1 MFKIKIWIFSCIC
14 KRFFLSHLDCLQM
27 DTIIKTFMVQKV
39 KIKQMKIEVQVDSYC
54 WYVPSVLEWTCHVQ
68 RLVINGNVK
77 DKLSFR

>member
-1 MFKIKIWIFSCIC
+1 MFTIKIWIFSCIC

-54 WYVPSVLEWTCHVQ
+54 CTICVGMDLPCSTTGH
-68 RLVINGNVK
+68 R
-77 DKLSFR
+77 R